1 MPETSFAGQ
10 QDSRRCDASLF
21 TDRALSYRQH
31 NGFPIAKFSLDT
43 ASAFRVTVLLT
54 AAFGLGETVLGW

>member
-1 MPETSFAGQ
+1 MPEASFAGQ

-43 ASAFRVTVLLT
+43 ASGFRDTVLLS
-54 AAFGLGETVLGW
+54 AAYGLGETVV